1 MRRVRRVVTG
11 HDGDGR
17 ATVSIDDM
25 PQRTPSR
32 PGVTYWVAWTSEGF
46 PVDNTVDGDQA
57 RRAIATILS
66 NGTVFRIVQFAP
78 GGRQAPQDR
87 GRTARSRRR
96 RALNFRA
103 AQHPQ
108 ALVLVGDVDIAPRVD
123 EHVLRL

>member
-57 RRAIATILS
+57 TPLS
-66 NGTVFRIVQFAP
+66 SVEDVDWSEVAMEKDR
-78 GGRQAPQDR
+78 R
-87 GRTARSRRR
+87 GRFIGKTEGQPSSPVE
-96 RALNFRA
+96 
-103 AQHPQ
+103 Q
-108 ALVLVGDVDIAPRVD
+108 LVRD
-123 EHVLRL
+123 